1 MSNNERFIMQEH
13 IENAKRAAEERYL
26 QKREKQGRLSMTI
39 DEILADEDIQEL
51 CRLNDLFDGKVVN
64 FTKTRRFKSLNQIA
78 EWMDANWQMVND
90 YSVSPISSDKP
101 NASVSIDI
109 QKLIYI
115 KEDELRAFI
124 AACSLS
130 DTITISSMN
139 KDFTRITFG
148 LLGVYSETIKVE
160 VE

>member
-1 MSNNERFIMQEH
+1 MSNNEHINMQEH